1 MHNPNLFVITGGPG
15 AGKTTLLRELEQRG
29 FSCVPEVAREII
41 RQQVASG
48 GDALPWANTRR
59 YTELMLQGS
68 IEVYDANKSASLDP
82 PPTWLTPC
90 VFVTRA
96 SSACKRPRRSK
107 RLVRIIDTTRPSSL
121 PAPPWL
127 EIYSTDN
134 VRKQTWAE
142 AVRTHDV
149 MVEAYR
155 SCGYELVE
163 LPRVS
168 AEERAEFVMARMK
181 STWAAGSAGSRV
193 TSREPYA
200 TNPIDDSQ
208 IANPT
213 SLTAAYPEW

>member
-68 IEVYDANKSASLDP
+68 IEVYDANKSA
-82 PPTWLTPC
+82 
-90 VFVTRA
+90 
-96 SSACKRPRRSK
+96 
-107 RLVRIIDTTRPSSL
+107 TRPTFFDRGL
-121 PAPPWL
+121 PDVLCYARLIGLQATAEIEAACENYRYNQTVFLAPPWR

-134 VRKQTWAE
+134 ERKQTWAE

-181 STWAAGSAGSRV
+181 STWAAG
-193 TSREPYA
+193 
-200 TNPIDDSQ
+200 
-208 IANPT
+208 
-213 SLTAAYPEW
+213 